1 MSQEPKP
8 SPQWKQVDGLQLG
21 PRKRLNV
28 ANPLVHHEHHF
39 SRTVHVL
46 CNFQVL
52 LTNRLLQMGRL
63 DDVPEENFTVEERCK
78 HCLEEYLMAGL
89 EEKVDIVSELLSK
102 GTSGARG
109 DDTKS
114 LKGAVLD
121 WITPRGQDLVLPLAC
136 NMKVNCSFNH
146 KQTGA
151 LLCPAGL
158 DWSNPEIKAKLWNG
172 EIVISEDPW
181 NSLFCSAPLVSAY
194 KHVFTSPITPSSI
207 TYIATQLLNINVRSD
222 FSVFLCMDTVMDS
235 EQFYNLLLELFEDP
249 DEKQQVNELLVWWNR
264 KIFPAYSTAQ
274 CPPMRNSTLAR
285 IQERCVCIKTVVNTL
300 DINF

>member
-1 MSQEPKP
+1 MSQELKP
-8 SPQWKQVDGLQLG
+8 SAQWKQVDGLQLG

-78 HCLEEYLMAGL
+78 HCVFQELLKYLMAGL
-89 EEKVDIVSELLSK
+89 EEEVDIVSELLSK

-121 WITPRGQDLVLPLAC
+121 WITPRGQGLVLPLAC

-172 EIVISEDPW
+172 EIVISGDEWLLFLYANYWYDSEDPW

-194 KHVFTSPITPSSI
+194 KHVFTSSSL
-207 TYIATQLLNINVRSD
+207 LLNINVRSD

-235 EQFYNLLLELFEDP
+235 EQFYNFLLELFEDP
-249 DEKQQVNELLVWWNR
+249 GEKQEVNELLVWWNR
-264 KIFPAYSTAQ
+264 
-274 CPPMRNSTLAR
+274 
-285 IQERCVCIKTVVNTL
+285 
-300 DINF
+300 